1 MIYHVKNGPEVGLIL
16 NERFKVKGTKL
27 EGKRGR
33 KLVSYPLA
41 DFTAVEGDDAN
52 VLGTPSNYN
61 VVDNVPVLKSQAEL
75 EAGQAEAIKESA
87 ISEAEALYRTLKAN
101 RVIDGYD
108 LSDTFEF
115 DNQRKRGGLVHVK
128 RKGGKVENKT
138 KAETDTMEA
147 ALYAYLLSCKTAFN
161 SDMDAIDIGDFTLSN
176 LNAL

>member
-1 MIYHVKNGPEVGLIL
+1 MKYLYFTKSNGDIDCLPEKTVI
-16 NERFKVKGTKL
+16 RYKL
-27 EGKRGR
+27 TTAAKRKEFIGSDDITNI
-33 KLVSYPLA
+33 KLQESVMYPVWNGSEYIKA
-41 DFTAVEGDDAN
+41 DGIE
-52 VLGTPSNYN
+52 
-61 VVDNVPVLKSQAEL
+61 KEK
-75 EAGQAEAIKESA
+75 AIEQ
-87 ISEAEALYRTLKAN
+87 AEALYRTLKAN

-128 RKGGKVENKT
+128 RKGGKVETKT

-161 SDMDAIDIGDFTLSN
+161 SDIDAIETGDFTLSN